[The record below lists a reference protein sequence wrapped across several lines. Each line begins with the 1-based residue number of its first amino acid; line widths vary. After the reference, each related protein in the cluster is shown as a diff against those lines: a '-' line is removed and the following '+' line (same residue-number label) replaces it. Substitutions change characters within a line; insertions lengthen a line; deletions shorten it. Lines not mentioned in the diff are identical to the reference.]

1 MIFEILKFT
10 DFNSN
15 LTDIFF
21 ASKINCLFF
30 FSFIVNS
37 RSYYKFYVN
46 VVLTIITNLKWRNI
60 YKPVNI
66 ENSHKLMLW
75 KQYC

>member
-46 VVLTIITNLKWRNI
+46 VVLTIITNLK
-60 YKPVNI
+60 
-66 ENSHKLMLW
+66 
-75 KQYC
+75 